1 MHKKHT
7 TDDLPFDAAAA
18 DTTAIPEALWEVGR
32 RPAAASGITCR
43 EVQASVKLLQAVAMA
58 RRRKRF
64 GEGGA
69 LALNRCKLSFRLDSD
84 GNPESMAEY
93 PIRDSNRCVRA
104 CGWPVGWSVRLG
116 VLGFGVCVAVALPRP
131 SPSPS
136 LSSWSSSS
144 FSSDI
149 HAPLFTHHMPPFSL
163 TTMAG
168 YSTVEEYMLLAN
180 YLVAERLCEV

>member
-1 MHKKHT
+1 MPRCTKKHT

-18 DTTAIPEALWEVGR
+18 DTAAIPEALWEVGR

-84 GNPESMAEY
+84 GNPEGMAEY

-104 CGWPVGWSVRLG
+104 VGRSVGRCAWVCLG
-116 VLGFGVCVAVALPRP
+116 LVCVWLSLLLVPLP
-131 SPSPS
+131 
-136 LSSWSSSS
+136 L
-144 FSSDI
+144 
-149 HAPLFTHHMPPFSL
+149 PLFPLGRPRLLLLISMPPFSL

-168 YSTVEEYMLLAN
+168 HSTVEEYMLLAN